1 MRKQIV
7 LLFLVGFFISN
18 GQEIVVNENFNVS
31 ETELYIEGFEMNDVY
46 FKLGCSF
53 FQNPLI
59 YMRGT
64 VLNNNSFELFYTF
77 DFYHY

>member
-18 GQEIVVNENFNVS
+18 GQEVVLNENLNVS
-31 ETELYIEGFEMNDVY
+31 ETELYIEGFESDYY

-59 YMRGT
+59 YMRET
-64 VLNNNSFELFYTF
+64 VLNNNSFKVFYTF